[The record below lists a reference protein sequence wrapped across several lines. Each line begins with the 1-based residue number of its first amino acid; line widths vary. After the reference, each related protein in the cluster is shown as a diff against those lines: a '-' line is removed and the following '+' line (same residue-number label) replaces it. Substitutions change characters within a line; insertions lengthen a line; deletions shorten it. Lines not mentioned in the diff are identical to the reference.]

1 MLYNTF
7 LTPTTSESSDDWSLL
22 QAPSVE
28 KLEAGSSGPSKL
40 VAILWI
46 LICVLLQ
53 RSNDKCFSQ
62 LFPVSFFSKFRK
74 NGHTCL
80 SLGLGMILLG
90 SALSVGCAGCSPS
103 VGTFFA

>member
-1 MLYNTF
+1 VVQVSWLQSCMTQQYINGLISQSGVML
-7 LTPTTSESSDDWSLL
+7 
-22 QAPSVE
+22 SVCCFCSFISAE
-28 KLEAGSSGPSKL
+28 NSH
-40 VAILWI
+40 LWI